1 MSGSFVAIR
10 SETGCVAGSRRRAWL
25 HAAICIDSRLVGAT
39 LPPGKFS
46 QKNQEQGRERRET
59 RHRVLS
65 GAGLSSALAPFR
77 IRNYRFQWPSDLL
90 TSWAFE
96 VETLVLG
103 WYIMVETGSVLLL
116 TVLASLQYVG
126 TLIAPV
132 VGMIGDRLGHRDLL
146 AAMRFAY
153 TVLSGTIMTLALSGH
168 LAPFNVMVIVTLMG
182 LIRPSDLG
190 VRGALLADIMPP
202 ERLVGAI
209 SLARTTQDSARIA
222 GALTGA
228 SLFAALGI
236 GYVYVAIACFY
247 FTAAILMLCMT
258 RPVQSHGAGHAAD
271 VAHGASL
278 LRDLKEGIVY
288 AWSGPGM
295 RAALCVAF
303 LANLTAFPLT
313 NGLLPYV
320 ARDIFHTDQT
330 GLGYLSASFAVG
342 SLIGSITLSM
352 AGGVRIARLL
362 IGATLAWYAMLLV
375 FVELR
380 TMPVAMACLV
390 LAGTAQ
396 SMSMIS
402 AAVMLMRNA
411 SAHLRGRVMGVR
423 MMVIYGLP
431 LGLLAAG
438 SLIDMIGYTAT
449 GTLLAAAGFIAML
462 GIALRWRADLW
473 PVHAPANAR

>member
-1 MSGSFVAIR
+1 MS
-10 SETGCVAGSRRRAWL
+10 
-25 HAAICIDSRLVGAT
+25 IDTHGASAT
-39 LPPGKFS
+39 LALGK
-46 QKNQEQGRERRET
+46 QEQQRAGNRRDT

-65 GAGLSSALAPFR
+65 TTARSSALAPFR

-132 VGMIGDRLGHRDLL
+132 LGMVGDRMGHRDLL
-146 AAMRFAY
+146 VVMRLAY
-153 TVLSGTIMTLALSGH
+153 TVLAATIMGLALTGH
-168 LAPFNVMVIVTLMG
+168 LAPLNVMIIVAIMG

-190 VRGALLADIMPP
+190 VRGALLADIMPAGQ
-202 ERLVGAI
+202 LVGAI

-228 SLFAALGI
+228 GLFAVLGI
-236 GYVYVAIACFY
+236 GLVYVAITGFY
-247 FTAAILMLCMT
+247 FMAAMLMLCLT
-258 RPVQSHGAGHAAD
+258 RPEKSVSTSSLPANSHA
-271 VAHGASL
+271 VSRL
-278 LRDLKEGIVY
+278 LGDLKEGIVY
-288 AWSGPGM
+288 AWNGPGM

-303 LANLTAFPLT
+303 LANLTAFPIT
-313 NGLLPYV
+313 NGLLPFV

-342 SLIGSITLSM
+342 SLTGSITLSLVS
-352 AGGVRIARLL
+352 GVRIARLL

-375 FVELR
+375 FVEIR

-390 LAGTAQ
+390 LAGIAQ
-396 SMSMIS
+396 SMSMIA
-402 AAVMLMRNA
+402 AAVILMRTA

-431 LGLLAAG
+431 VGLLAAG
-438 SLIDMIGYTAT
+438 SLVDLIGYV
-449 GTLLAAAGFIAML
+449 AMGSL
-462 GIALRWRADLW
+462 YAVSGIVVMVAIALRWREDLW
-473 PVHAPANAR
+473 PAHAPANAG

>member
-1 MSGSFVAIR
+1 MSG
-10 SETGCVAGSRRRAWL
+10 
-25 HAAICIDSRLVGAT
+25 AAR
-39 LPPGKFS
+39 P
-46 QKNQEQGRERRET
+46 
-59 RHRVLS
+59 
-65 GAGLSSALAPFR
+65 SALAPFH

-132 VGMIGDRLGHRDLL
+132 LGMVGDRIGHRDLL
-146 AAMRFAY
+146 AAMRLAY
-153 TVLSGTIMTLALSGH
+153 TALSATIMTLALSGH
-168 LAPFNVMVIVTLMG
+168 LAPLNVMIIVAIMG

-190 VRGALLADIMPP
+190 VRGALLADIMPS
-202 ERLVGAI
+202 ELLVGAI

-228 SLFAALGI
+228 ALFAALGI
-236 GYVYVAIACFY
+236 GFVYVAIACFY
-247 FTAAILMLCMT
+247 LAAAILMLCLT
-258 RPVQSHGAGHAAD
+258 RPAKSPGAVGHPANDTPSAT
-271 VAHGASL
+271 L

-342 SLIGSITLSM
+342 SLVGSITLTL

-375 FVELR
+375 FVEIR

-390 LAGTAQ
+390 LAGMAQ

-402 AAVMLMRNA
+402 AAVMLMRHA

-438 SLIDMIGYTAT
+438 SLIDLIGYSAT
-449 GTLLAAAGFIAML
+449 GTLFAAVGFIAMMA
-462 GIALRWRADLW
+462 IALMVNALSRPRVRA
-473 PVHAPANAR
+473 A

>member
-1 MSGSFVAIR
+1 MSG
-10 SETGCVAGSRRRAWL
+10 
-25 HAAICIDSRLVGAT
+25 AT
-39 LPPGKFS
+39 
-46 QKNQEQGRERRET
+46 RT
-59 RHRVLS
+59 
-65 GAGLSSALAPFR
+65 SALAPFR
-77 IRNYRFQWPSDLL
+77 IRSYRFQWPSDLL

-126 TLIAPV
+126 TLVAPV
-132 VGMIGDRLGHRDLL
+132 VGMIGDRMGHRDLL
-146 AAMRFAY
+146 AVMRFAY
-153 TVLSGTIMTLALSGH
+153 TALAGTIMTLALTGH
-168 LAPFNVMVIVTLMG
+168 LAPLKVMVIVALMG
-182 LIRPSDLG
+182 VIRPSDLG

-202 ERLVGAI
+202 AQLVGAI

-228 SLFAALGI
+228 GLFAALGI
-236 GYVYVAIACFY
+236 GYVYVGIASFY
-247 FTAAILMLCMT
+247 FVAAILMLCMG
-258 RPVQSHGAGHAAD
+258 RPAKAHDTAEALGD
-271 VAHGASL
+271 VPGSKL

-320 ARDIFHTDQT
+320 AREIFQTDQT
-330 GLGYLSASFAVG
+330 GLGYLSASFAFG

-390 LAGTAQ
+390 LAGIAQ

-438 SLIDMIGYTAT
+438 SLIDLIGYTAT
-449 GTLLAAAGFIAML
+449 GTVLAAAGFVAML
-462 GIALRWRADLW
+462 AIALHWRADLW

>member
-1 MSGSFVAIR
+1 M
-10 SETGCVAGSRRRAWL
+10 
-25 HAAICIDSRLVGAT
+25 
-39 LPPGKFS
+39 
-46 QKNQEQGRERRET
+46 
-59 RHRVLS
+59 S
-65 GAGLSSALAPFR
+65 GAGRTSALAPFH

-132 VGMIGDRLGHRDLL
+132 LGMVGDRMGHRDLL

-153 TVLSGTIMTLALSGH
+153 TALSATIMTLALTGH
-168 LAPFNVMVIVTLMG
+168 LAPLNVMIIVSIMG

-190 VRGALLADIMPP
+190 VRGALLADIMPS
-202 ERLVGAI
+202 ELLVGAI

-228 SLFAALGI
+228 ALFAALGI
-236 GYVYVAIACFY
+236 GFVYVAIACFY
-247 FTAAILMLCMT
+247 LAAAVLMLCLT
-258 RPVQSHGAGHAAD
+258 RPAKSHGAVDHRAND
-271 VAHGASL
+271 TLSSTL

-342 SLIGSITLSM
+342 SLIGSITLTL

-375 FVELR
+375 FVEIR

-390 LAGTAQ
+390 LAGMAQ

-402 AAVMLMRNA
+402 AAVMLMRHA

-438 SLIDMIGYTAT
+438 SLIDLIGYSAT
-449 GTLLAAAGFIAML
+449 GTLYAAAGLIAMMA
-462 GIALRWRADLW
+462 IALRWRNDLW
-473 PVHAPANAR
+473 PVHAPANVR

>member
-1 MSGSFVAIR
+1 VPKQGSFPKR
-10 SETGCVAGSRRRAWL
+10 T
-25 HAAICIDSRLVGAT
+25 
-39 LPPGKFS
+39 K
-46 QKNQEQGRERRET
+46 KKGRERRET

-65 GAGLSSALAPFR
+65 GAARTSALAPFH

-103 WYIMVETGSVLLL
+103 WYILVQTGSVLLL

-132 VGMIGDRLGHRDLL
+132 FGMIGDRIGHRDLL
-146 AAMRFAY
+146 AAMRLAY
-153 TVLSGTIMTLALSGH
+153 TALSATIMTLALTGH
-168 LAPFNVMVIVTLMG
+168 LAPLNVMIIVAIMG

-190 VRGALLADIMPP
+190 VRGALLADIMPAAQ
-202 ERLVGAI
+202 LIGAI
-209 SLARTTQDSARIA
+209 SLARTTQDSARII

-228 SLFAALGI
+228 GLFAILGI
-236 GYVYVAIACFY
+236 GYVYVAIACLY
-247 FTAAILMLCMT
+247 FTAAVLMLCLT
-258 RPVQSHGAGHAAD
+258 RPIQSLGTVDQHANLTPGAA
-271 VAHGASL
+271 L
-278 LRDLKEGIVY
+278 LRDLKEGIVH

-320 ARDIFHTDQT
+320 AREIFHTDQT
-330 GLGYLSASFAVG
+330 GLGYLSASFAAG
-342 SLIGSITLSM
+342 SLIGSITLSL

-375 FVELR
+375 FVEIR
-380 TMPVAMACLV
+380 TMPVAMVCLV
-390 LAGTAQ
+390 LAGIAQ

-402 AAVMLMRNA
+402 AAVILMRTA

-438 SLIDMIGYTAT
+438 SLIDLVGYSAT
-449 GTLLAAAGFIAML
+449 GTLYAASGFVSMMA
-462 GIALRWRADLW
+462 IALHWRADLW
-473 PVHAPANAR
+473 PVHAAANAR

>member
-1 MSGSFVAIR
+1 
-10 SETGCVAGSRRRAWL
+10 
-25 HAAICIDSRLVGAT
+25 
-39 LPPGKFS
+39 
-46 QKNQEQGRERRET
+46 
-59 RHRVLS
+59 LS
-65 GAGLSSALAPFR
+65 GAKSALAPFR

-116 TVLASLQYVG
+116 TVMASLQYVG

-132 VGMIGDRLGHRDLL
+132 VGMIGDRMGHRDLL
-146 AAMRFAY
+146 AVMRFAY
-153 TVLSGTIMTLALSGH
+153 TALAGTIMALALSGH
-168 LAPFNVMVIVTLMG
+168 LAPLNVMIIVALMG

-190 VRGALLADIMPP
+190 VRGALLADIMPG
-202 ERLVGAI
+202 EQLVGAI

-228 SLFAALGI
+228 GLFAALGL
-236 GYVYVAIACFY
+236 GYVYVGIAGFY
-247 FTAAILMLCMT
+247 FVAAVLMLCMG
-258 RPVQSHGAGHAAD
+258 RPAQLHGAAGHPAGDAPGS
-271 VAHGASL
+271 AL

-352 AGGVRIARLL
+352 ASGVRIARLL

-390 LAGTAQ
+390 LAGIAQ

-438 SLIDMIGYTAT
+438 SLIDLIGYTAT
-449 GTLLAAAGFIAML
+449 GSLLAAAGFVAML
-462 GIALRWRADLW
+462 AIALHWRADLW

>member
-1 MSGSFVAIR
+1 L
-10 SETGCVAGSRRRAWL
+10 SE
-25 HAAICIDSRLVGAT
+25 AART
-39 LPPGKFS
+39 
-46 QKNQEQGRERRET
+46 
-59 RHRVLS
+59 
-65 GAGLSSALAPFR
+65 SALAPFR
-77 IRNYRFQWPSDLL
+77 IRNYRYQWPSDLL

-126 TLIAPV
+126 TLVAPV
-132 VGMIGDRLGHRDLL
+132 LGMVGDRIGHRDLL
-146 AAMRFAY
+146 VAMRFVYA
-153 TVLSGTIMTLALSGH
+153 VLSGTIMTLAFTGH
-168 LAPFNVMVIVTLMG
+168 LAPFNVMIIVAVMG

-190 VRGALLADIMPP
+190 VRGALLADIMPAGQ
-202 ERLVGAI
+202 LIGAI
-209 SLARTTQDSARIA
+209 SVARTTQDSARII

-228 SLFAALGI
+228 GLFAALGI
-236 GYVYVAIACFY
+236 GFVYVAIVCLY
-247 FTAAILMLCMT
+247 LTAAILMLCLT
-258 RPVQSHGAGHAAD
+258 RPAQSHGPVGHAQ
-271 VAHGASL
+271 GAKFAATI
-278 LRDLKEGIVY
+278 LRDLKEGIVH

-342 SLIGSITLSM
+342 SLIGSITLSL
-352 AGGVRIARLL
+352 AGGLRIARLL
-362 IGATLAWYAMLLV
+362 IGATLAWYGMLLV
-375 FVELR
+375 FVEIR
-380 TMPVAMACLV
+380 TMPAAMACLV
-390 LAGTAQ
+390 LAGMAQ

-402 AAVMLMRNA
+402 AAVILMRTA

-438 SLIDMIGYTAT
+438 SLIDLIGYSAT
-449 GTLLAAAGFIAML
+449 GTLYAAAGLIAMIA
-462 GIALRWRADLW
+462 IALHWRAELW
-473 PVHAPANAR
+473 PVHAAANWTG

>member
-1 MSGSFVAIR
+1 M
-10 SETGCVAGSRRRAWL
+10 
-25 HAAICIDSRLVGAT
+25 
-39 LPPGKFS
+39 
-46 QKNQEQGRERRET
+46 
-59 RHRVLS
+59 
-65 GAGLSSALAPFR
+65 LAPFH

-116 TVLASLQYVG
+116 TVFASLQYVG

-132 VGMIGDRLGHRDLL
+132 FGMIGDRLGHRDLL
-146 AAMRFAY
+146 VVMRLAY
-153 TVLSGTIMTLALSGH
+153 TALSATIMTLALTHH
-168 LAPFNVMVIVTLMG
+168 LSPLNVMIVVAIMG

-202 ERLVGAI
+202 KQLVGAI
-209 SLARTTQDSARIA
+209 SLARTTQDSARIV

-228 SLFAALGI
+228 GLFALLGI
-236 GYVYVAIACFY
+236 GFVYVAIVCLY
-247 FTAAILMLCMT
+247 LTATVLMLCLT
-258 RPVQSHGAGHAAD
+258 RPDKSSGAVDPAD
-271 VAHGASL
+271 LTFASTL
-278 LRDLKEGIVY
+278 LRDLKEGIVH

-303 LANLTAFPLT
+303 LANLTAFPFT
-313 NGLLPYV
+313 NGLLPYS
-320 ARDIFHTDQT
+320 AREIFHTDQT

-342 SLIGSITLSM
+342 SLIGSITLSV
-352 AGGVRIARLL
+352 AHRVRIARLL

-375 FVELR
+375 FVEISAV
-380 TMPVAMACLV
+380 PVAMACL
-390 LAGTAQ
+390 LFAGIAQ

-402 AAVMLMRNA
+402 AAVILMRTA

-438 SLIDMIGYTAT
+438 SLIDLVGYSAT
-449 GTLLAAAGFIAML
+449 GTLYAASGLIAMAA
-462 GIALRWRADLW
+462 IALHWRADLW
-473 PVHAPANAR
+473 PVHAAANVH

>member
-1 MSGSFVAIR
+1 
-10 SETGCVAGSRRRAWL
+10 
-25 HAAICIDSRLVGAT
+25 
-39 LPPGKFS
+39 
-46 QKNQEQGRERRET
+46 
-59 RHRVLS
+59 LS
-65 GAGLSSALAPFR
+65 GATRTSALAPFR
-77 IRNYRFQWPSDLL
+77 IRSYRFQWPSDLL

-132 VGMIGDRLGHRDLL
+132 VGMIGDRMGHRDLL
-146 AAMRFAY
+146 AVMRFAY
-153 TVLSGTIMTLALSGH
+153 TVLAGTIMTLALTDH
-168 LAPFNVMVIVTLMG
+168 LAPVNVMIIVAIMG

-190 VRGALLADIMPP
+190 VRGALLADIMPA

-222 GALTGA
+222 GA

-236 GYVYVAIACFY
+236 GFVYVGIVGFY
-247 FTAAILMLCMT
+247 LAAAVLMLCMS
-258 RPVQSHGAGHAAD
+258 RPAQIHGVTEQQAD
-271 VAHGASL
+271 DAPGSRL

-288 AWSGPGM
+288 AWNGPGM

-342 SLIGSITLSM
+342 SLTGSIALSM
-352 AGGVRIARLL
+352 VSGVRIARLL

-375 FVELR
+375 FVEIR

-390 LAGTAQ
+390 LAGIAQ

-438 SLIDMIGYTAT
+438 SLIDLIGYTAT
-449 GTLLAAAGFIAML
+449 GTLLAAAGFAAML
-462 GIALRWRADLW
+462 AIALHWRADLW

>member
-1 MSGSFVAIR
+1 MR
-10 SETGCVAGSRRRAWL
+10 YCRLTRASSAL
-25 HAAICIDSRLVGAT
+25 RYQT
-39 LPPGKFS
+39 GKFS
-46 QKNQEQGRERRET
+46 QKNQEKGRERREP

-65 GAGLSSALAPFR
+65 GAGRTSALAPFH

-132 VGMIGDRLGHRDLL
+132 LGMVGDRMGHRDLL

-153 TVLSGTIMTLALSGH
+153 TALSATIMTLALTGH
-168 LAPFNVMVIVTLMG
+168 LAPLNVMIIVSIMG

-190 VRGALLADIMPP
+190 VRGALLADIMPS
-202 ERLVGAI
+202 ELLVGAI

-228 SLFAALGI
+228 ALFAALGI
-236 GYVYVAIACFY
+236 GFVYVAIACFY
-247 FTAAILMLCMT
+247 LAAAVLMLCLT
-258 RPVQSHGAGHAAD
+258 RPAKSHGAVDHRAND
-271 VAHGASL
+271 TLSSTL

-342 SLIGSITLSM
+342 SLIGSITLTL

-375 FVELR
+375 FVEIR

-390 LAGTAQ
+390 LAGMAQ

-402 AAVMLMRNA
+402 AAVMLMRHA

-438 SLIDMIGYTAT
+438 SLIDLIGYSAT
-449 GTLLAAAGFIAML
+449 GTLYAAAGLIAMMA
-462 GIALRWRADLW
+462 IALRWRNDLW
-473 PVHAPANAR
+473 PVHAPANLR

>member
-1 MSGSFVAIR
+1 L
-10 SETGCVAGSRRRAWL
+10 SEAPRT
-25 HAAICIDSRLVGAT
+25 
-39 LPPGKFS
+39 
-46 QKNQEQGRERRET
+46 
-59 RHRVLS
+59 
-65 GAGLSSALAPFR
+65 SALAPFH
-77 IRNYRFQWPSDLL
+77 IRSYRFQWPSDLL

-116 TVLASLQYVG
+116 TLLASLQYVG
-126 TLIAPV
+126 TLVAPV
-132 VGMIGDRLGHRDLL
+132 FGMVGDRLGHRDLL

-153 TVLSGTIMTLALSGH
+153 TGLSATIMTLALTGH
-168 LAPFNVMVIVTLMG
+168 LAPPNVMILVAIMG

-190 VRGALLADIMPP
+190 MRGALLADIMPA
-202 ERLVGAI
+202 EQLVGAI
-209 SLARTTQDSARIA
+209 SLSRTTQDSARIA
-222 GALTGA
+222 GALTGPG
-228 SLFAALGI
+228 LFAVLGI
-236 GYVYVAIACFY
+236 GAVYVAIASLY
-247 FTAAILMLCMT
+247 LAAAVLMLCLR
-258 RPVQSHGAGHAAD
+258 RPARA
-271 VAHGASL
+271 VATVDRLAKDGPGSTL
-278 LRDLKEGIVY
+278 LRDLKEGIVH

-320 ARDIFHTDQT
+320 ARDIFHADQT

-342 SLIGSITLSM
+342 SLCGSITLSLIS
-352 AGGVRIARLL
+352 GVRIARLL

-380 TMPVAMACLV
+380 TMLVAMACLM
-390 LAGTAQ
+390 LAGMAQ

-402 AAVMLMRNA
+402 AAVILMRTA

-438 SLIDMIGYTAT
+438 GLIDLIGYSAT
-449 GTLLAAAGFIAML
+449 GTLYAAAGLISMSA
-462 GIALRWRADLW
+462 IALHWRADLW
-473 PVHAPANAR
+473 PLHAPANAR